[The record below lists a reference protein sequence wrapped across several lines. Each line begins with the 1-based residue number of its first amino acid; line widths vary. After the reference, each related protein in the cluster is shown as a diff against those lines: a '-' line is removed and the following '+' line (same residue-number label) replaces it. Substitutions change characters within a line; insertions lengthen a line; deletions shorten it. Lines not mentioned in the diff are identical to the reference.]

1 MLVCL
6 GGWAVGIL
14 AGYPAPPPY
23 IGRGAETRRPAQLLD
38 PAYPAQTQLGFL
50 NPKLALW
57 CPQGAEVGW
66 KVVKMGLRVS
76 WSIN

>member
-38 PAYPAQTQLGFL
+38 PAYPAQTT
-50 NPKLALW
+50 
-57 CPQGAEVGW
+57 
-66 KVVKMGLRVS
+66 RVS
-76 WSIN
+76 QPQASSLVPAGCGSGLESSKDGLEG